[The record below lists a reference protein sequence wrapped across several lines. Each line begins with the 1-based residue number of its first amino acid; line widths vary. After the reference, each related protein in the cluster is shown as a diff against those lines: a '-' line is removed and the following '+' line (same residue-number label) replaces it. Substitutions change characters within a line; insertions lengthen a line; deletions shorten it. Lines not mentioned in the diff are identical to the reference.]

1 MVCLNTRQT
10 THISY
15 WFINL
20 TNSVYRQHDGVQ
32 QMKIELVLAKVT
44 IFIADTIS
52 ESNHRKFEPGLDPE
66 SCGASFSFGCSWSMY
81 YNGCK
86 YARSKTVRK
95 FRLSV
100 KNEEPE
106 IEEHMNILATILSP
120 LYINVA
126 PKAYENQCKYEP
138 EAPDCR
144 LGLKQGKPF
153 SGVTTCIDFCAH
165 SHRDLHNMQDGC
177 TVQVGLLRQRGPG
190 VTAAAEDE
198 QLHVL
203 PLYTM
208 DTTDEFGSAEAQ
220 SEKNKTGAV
229 QVLEK

>member
-1 MVCLNTRQT
+1 
-10 THISY
+10 
-15 WFINL
+15 
-20 TNSVYRQHDGVQ
+20 
-32 QMKIELVLAKVT
+32 
-44 IFIADTIS
+44 
-52 ESNHRKFEPGLDPE
+52 
-66 SCGASFSFGCSWSMY
+66 MY

-106 IEEHMNILATILSP
+106 IEEHMNMLATILSP
-120 LYINVA
+120 LYLAVSPRA
-126 PKAYENQCKYEP
+126 FDNQCRYEH

-144 LGLKQGKPF
+144 LGLKTGKPF
-153 SGVTTCIDFCAH
+153 SGVTTCMDFCAH

-177 TVQVGLLRQRGPG
+177 TVQVGLIKPRAPGSVGP
-190 VTAAAEDE
+190 VEDE

-203 PLYTM
+203 PLYVM
-208 DTTDEFGSAEAQ
+208 DTTDEFDSADAQ
-220 SEKNKTGAV
+220 KEKHKTGAV